1 MVISLLRTLALP
13 FHRKRYEK
21 TEADIN
27 GDGIGE
33 HECARLDGCALA
45 SG

>member
-13 FHRKRYEK
+13 LHRKRYEK
-21 TEADIN
+21 TEANDD

-33 HECARLDGCALA
+33 HECARLDCCALA